1 MKDIIKPLTVGYCS
15 LLDGM
20 VVDGKRITFYDM
32 SADYD
37 SLEPYILLNSIGT
50 NNTNTRDSFDG
61 TAVVHLTVF
70 TAFDG
75 DFGGADL
82 ADAIGNEIL
91 QRVIPAPGTTNIQ
104 AEGFNIMGAKLNDN
118 RDYKSELPD
127 RRIYE
132 KVLVIEHLTEQL

>member
-20 VVDGKRITFYDM
+20 VVDGKTVTFYDM
-32 SADYD
+32 SADFNTF
-37 SLEPYILLNSIGT
+37 EPYILLNSIGT
-50 NNTNTRDSFDG
+50 VNTNTRDSFDG
-61 TAVVHLTVF
+61 TAVVHLTVY

-75 DFGGADL
+75 DFGNADL
-82 ADAIGNEIL
+82 ADLIGSEIL
-91 QRVIPAPGTTNIQ
+91 ERVIPLPGTTNIL
-104 AEGFNIMGAKLNDN
+104 AEGFNIMGAKLISN
-118 RDYKSELPD
+118 RDYKTELPD

>member
-1 MKDIIKPLTVGYCS
+1 MKDIIGPLTIGYCS

-20 VVDGKRITFYDM
+20 VVNGKTIRFYELT
-32 SADYD
+32 ADYD
-37 SLEPYILLNSIGT
+37 TLEPYILLTSIGT
-50 NNTNTRDSFDG
+50 SNTNTRDSFDG
-61 TAVVHLTVF
+61 KVIVHLTVF

-75 DFGGADL
+75 DFGDGLL

-91 QRVIPAPGTTNIQ
+91 ERVIPLPGTTNIQ
-104 AEGFNIMGAKLNDN
+104 AEGFNIMGAKLADN
-118 RDYKSELPD
+118 RPYKTDLPD